1 MILEDGDPL
10 ARRRHGW
17 GMTADITITVPFAH
31 SYDPTCPHCG
41 EELGDDLASKYP
53 DSDPDALGGEHRCS
67 SCDGPLYV
75 SIFRPSP
82 VFAVVVPIAE
92 DNVTWLPGS
101 RRRARPAGAL

>member
-1 MILEDGDPL
+1 MRHRTSMILGDGDPI
-10 ARRRHGW
+10 ARRRHGQ

-67 SCDGPLYV
+67 SCDGL
-75 SIFRPSP
+75 
-82 VFAVVVPIAE
+82 
-92 DNVTWLPGS
+92 LPGS